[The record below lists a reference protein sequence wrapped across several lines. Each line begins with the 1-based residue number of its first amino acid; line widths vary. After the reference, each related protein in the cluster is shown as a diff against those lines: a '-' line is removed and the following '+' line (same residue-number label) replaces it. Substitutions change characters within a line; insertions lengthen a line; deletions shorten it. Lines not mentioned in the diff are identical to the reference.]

1 MTRIQQA
8 KFLMEQMVLVFEADV
23 NTRHP
28 ISEYLDLNAF
38 PSLSNHERE
47 SIANY
52 AWAFVTSYTRQSK
65 YTDEQ
70 GCIPL
75 DQDESMPT
83 EKQLDAL
90 QGAAMLLAMAARQ
103 NAVLGLKENGFDTEH
118 PDNADLILTN
128 WIDSIISSLA
138 FEDHSAELVKTFKNI
153 GITA

>member
-8 KFLMEQMVLVFEADV
+8 KFLMEQMVIVFEADV

-28 ISEYLDLNAF
+28 ISEYLDLNTF

-47 SIANY
+47 SIAN
-52 AWAFVTSYTRQSK
+52 
-65 YTDEQ
+65 
-70 GCIPL
+70 G
-75 DQDESMPT
+75 ESLPT

-90 QGAAMLLAMAARQ
+90 QGDAMLLSMSARQ

-128 WIDSIISSLA
+128 WIDSIITSLA
-138 FEDHSAELVKTFKNI
+138 FEDHSAELIKTFADI